1 MVVVHDIERSAPA
14 DGESSPTRP
23 LAVSICLLTAA
34 VAGAGLTVATGVAV
48 LSYLVTGADGASSDA
63 VRTGALVWMGLH
75 GGSLSV
81 SSATVSLVPLL
92 VPLLIG
98 LLLWR
103 GCRWAVATSAATSRL
118 LPAGLSTTA
127 AALAGATCYAV
138 IVALVGWGVE
148 ISSAPGAVDIAVLR
162 AAGLSFV
169 AAAATVG
176 VGLFVA
182 TGSWAELAERRP
194 PVGAVVR
201 GAAAGV
207 QAMLA
212 LSALTLVVATA
223 WRAGQVLTIGADL
236 EPGIAGAVGVV
247 LLSVC
252 TLPNAVLWT
261 AAYLVGPG
269 FAVGAG
275 TVVSPDGVLLGALP
289 AYPLFGTLPAPG
301 PPGGWLPLLTVAPV
315 LAGALAGV
323 VAVRELGTSGW
334 WWQALH
340 GGAAGVCAGLSLA
353 LLLFASGGSIGPGRM
368 EQTGPLPAALLVG
381 VLTVA
386 VAASAGAVAYG
397 ALCGWRPS
405 WLHRP
410 RWTRRPG
417 WFRRTA

>member
-1 MVVVHDIERSAPA
+1 MVVVHDVERSASA

-23 LAVSICLLTAA
+23 LAVSTCLLTAA
-34 VAGAGLTVATGVAV
+34 VAAAGLTASTGAAV

-63 VRTGALVWMGLH
+63 VRTGALVWLGVH

-98 LLLWR
+98 LLAWR
-103 GCRWAVATSAATSRL
+103 GSRWAVATSAAQSRL
-118 LPAGLSTTA
+118 LPASLLMIA
-127 AALAGATCYAV
+127 AALAGAACYAA
-138 IVALVGWGVE
+138 IVALAGWGVE
-148 ISSAPGAVDIAVLR
+148 LSGVPGAVDIAVLR

-169 AAAATVG
+169 AAAVTVG

-182 TGSWAELAERRP
+182 AGSGAELAERHP
-194 PVGAVVR
+194 PVAAVVR
-201 GAAAGV
+201 GATAGV

-212 LSALTLVVATA
+212 LSALTLVLAVVWHAE
-223 WRAGQVLTIGADL
+223 QVLAIGADL
-236 EPGIAGAVGVV
+236 EPGIAGGVGLV
-247 LLSVC
+247 LLCVG

-289 AYPLFGTLPAPG
+289 AYPLFGALPAPG
-301 PPGGWLPLLTVAPV
+301 QPGGWLPLLTVAPV
-315 LAGALAGV
+315 LAGAMAGV
-323 VAVRELGTSGW
+323 VAARGAGTASW
-334 WWQALH
+334 WRQALY
-340 GGAAGVCAGLSLA
+340 GGAAGTCAGLSLA

-381 VLTVA
+381 VLTVV
-386 VAASAGAVAYG
+386 VASSAGAVAYG
-397 ALCGWRPS
+397 ALRGYRPD

-410 RWTRRPG
+410 RWAHRPG
-417 WFRRTA
+417 WFRRSA